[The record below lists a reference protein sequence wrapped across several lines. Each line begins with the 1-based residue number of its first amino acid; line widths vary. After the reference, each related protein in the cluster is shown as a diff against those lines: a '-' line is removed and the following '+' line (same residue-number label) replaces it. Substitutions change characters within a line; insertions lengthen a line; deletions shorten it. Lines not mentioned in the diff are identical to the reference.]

1 MTQGRPAAAEP
12 PADEVLDPPLW
23 ARSLGGE
30 LRERVAGATV
40 EIGSVPVLDG
50 TVQRMLALLDD
61 PDSSSSA
68 VVAAIEQDAD
78 FAAQLLRLAN
88 CAYYGRRSRW
98 RTVRQAFAAIGRA
111 ATRRLCLEC
120 ATYRFL
126 QRAPGN
132 GSASRGQLHLHAL
145 TVATFADEVARRT
158 AVPVET
164 AHLAGLLHDFGKL
177 VMPLAF
183 GEERLDELA
192 SAYPTGGVARAMAE
206 WEHFGID
213 HAHAGALYAQN
224 CGADAELCAAIA
236 YHHGGRSGVRVP
248 SPLAACVQIA
258 EALAGMLAG
267 APPDWTLTDE
277 ALASLALDRAILD
290 DIARTAATTQPI
302 DPNVTSG
309 LSAQVAELE
318 RRAHSDDLTGVL
330 SRRAWIEHTRQ
341 QLHAHQAGILLLCDV
356 DDFKHVNDTF
366 GHPSGDALLTQLAEI
381 LAQHGTAGRLG
392 GDEFALWLHDPTDP
406 PMQIAE
412 TILGQTA
419 AAFAWTRDGDQPA
432 ITGISIGI
440 ASTPADASDLAT
452 LLELADAALYKA
464 KRAGGHQTRA
474 AHPHPAA
481 QAVGPT
487 NRTACQDGTNRRA
500 NRDAPNHDSN
510 TRPV

>member
-1 MTQGRPAAAEP
+1 MTAARAAAGGHP
-12 PADEVLDPPLW
+12 GDEVLNPPLW
-23 ARSLGGE
+23 ARSLDGE
-30 LRERVAGATV
+30 VRERVAGATV
-40 EIGSVPVLDG
+40 EIGSLPVLDG

-68 VVAAIEQDAD
+68 AVAAIEQDAD

-88 CAYYGRRSRW
+88 SAYYGRRSNW

-145 TVATFADEVARRT
+145 AVATFADELARRT

-192 SAYPTGGVARAMAE
+192 RAYPAGGVARAMAE
-206 WEHFGID
+206 WEQFGID

-248 SPLAACVQIA
+248 SPLAACVQVA

-267 APPDWTLTDE
+267 APPDWALTDE
-277 ALASLALDRAILD
+277 ALAALALERAMLD
-290 DIARTAATTQPI
+290 EIARAGATGHPTITDAP
-302 DPNVTSG
+302 SG

-318 RRAHSDDLTGVL
+318 RLAHTDDLTGVL
-330 SRRAWIEHTRQ
+330 SRRTWIEHARQ
-341 QLHAHQAGILLLCDV
+341 QLHTHRAGTLLLCDV
-356 DDFKHVNDTF
+356 DDFKHINDTF
-366 GHPSGDALLTQLAEI
+366 GHPAGDALLTQLADI
-381 LAQHGTAGRLG
+381 LAQHGSAGRLG
-392 GDEFALWLHDPTDP
+392 GDEFAVWLHDPTDP
-406 PMQIAE
+406 PMQTAE
-412 TILGQTA
+412 TILTQTA
-419 AAFAWTRDGDQPA
+419 AAFAWTRAADHPA
-432 ITGISIGI
+432 STGISIGI
-440 ASTPADASDLAT
+440 ASTPADAHDLAT
-452 LLELADAALYKA
+452 LLELADAALYQA
-464 KRAGGHQTRA
+464 KRAGGHQPRA

-481 QAVGPT
+481 EPIGPAKRTAHPPAPNRRT
-487 NRTACQDGTNRRA
+487 NRDT
-500 NRDAPNHDSN
+500 PNQSSN
-510 TRPV
+510 PRPA

>member
-1 MTQGRPAAAEP
+1 MTATRPAAGEH

-30 LRERVAGATV
+30 LRERVVGATV
-40 EIGSVPVLDG
+40 EVGSLPVLDG
-50 TVQRMLALLDD
+50 TVQRMLHLLDD

-68 VVAAIEQDAD
+68 AVAAIEQDAE

-88 CAYYGRRSRW
+88 SAYYGRRSNW

-111 ATRRLCLEC
+111 ATRRLCVEC

-145 TVATFADEVARRT
+145 TVATFAAEVARRT

-164 AHLAGLLHDFGKL
+164 VHLAGLLHDFGKL

-192 SAYPTGGVARAMAE
+192 CAYPAGGVARAMAE

-213 HAHAGALYAQN
+213 HAHAGALYAQS

-248 SPLAACVQIA
+248 SPLAACVQVA
-258 EALAGMLAG
+258 EALAGVLVG
-267 APPDWTLTDE
+267 AAPDWALTDE
-277 ALASLALDRAILD
+277 ALAALAVDRAVLD
-290 DIARTAATTQPI
+290 DIARAGATGQHT
-302 DPNVTSG
+302 VTDAPSR

-318 RRAHSDDLTGVL
+318 RLAHSDDLTGVL
-330 SRRAWIEHTRQ
+330 SRRAWIEHARQ

-406 PMQIAE
+406 PVQIAD
-412 TILGQTA
+412 TILAQTA
-419 AAFAWTRDGDQPA
+419 AAFAWTRDADQPVS
-432 ITGISIGI
+432 TGISIGI
-440 ASTPADASDLAT
+440 ASTPADAHDLAT
-452 LLELADAALYKA
+452 LLELADAALYQA

-481 QAVGPT
+481 QAAAPAK
-487 NRTACQDGTNRRA
+487 RTAYPDGSNRRA
-500 NRDAPNHDSN
+500 NRDASNQDSN
-510 TRPV
+510 TRPG